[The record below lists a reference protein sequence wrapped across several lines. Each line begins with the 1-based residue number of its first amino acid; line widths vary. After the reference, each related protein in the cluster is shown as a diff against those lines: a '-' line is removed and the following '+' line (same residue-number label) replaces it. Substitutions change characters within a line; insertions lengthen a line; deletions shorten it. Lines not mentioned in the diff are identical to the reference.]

1 MNDTPAKEVVV
12 YNFFDYREYL
22 RAVYNFRKKE
32 LPGFSHRSFSREAG
46 ISSPNYLLRVLKGT
60 RSLSGA
66 YIAGFCKALGL
77 KRGEARYFAMLVRFN
92 NETAADKKE
101 KVLRSLLALR
111 CRRGILK
118 LDDRKLKFFSKW
130 YYPLIRE
137 LAVIMDFKDDFNLLA
152 RSCFP
157 RITAQQA
164 ASSLS
169 YLLRAGFLKKDV
181 GGRYTRTEPLI
192 SSGDEVQS
200 TILRNYHRRTLGQS
214 MEALNTVNLEN
225 RDISS
230 LTLSVSRK
238 TYFAIKKEIQVFR
251 KRLLVMAKEDT
262 GPEMVCLAG
271 FQLIP
276 RSKMKLA
283 KDAAR

>member
-1 MNDTPAKEVVV
+1 
-12 YNFFDYREYL
+12 
-22 RAVYNFRKKE
+22 
-32 LPGFSHRSFSREAG
+32 
-46 ISSPNYLLRVLKGT
+46 
-60 RSLSGA
+60 
-66 YIAGFCKALGL
+66 
-77 KRGEARYFAMLVRFN
+77 
-92 NETAADKKE
+92 
-101 KVLRSLLALR
+101 
-111 CRRGILK
+111 
-118 LDDRKLKFFSKW
+118 
-130 YYPLIRE
+130 
-137 LAVIMDFKDDFNLLA
+137 
-152 RSCFP
+152 
-157 RITAQQA
+157 
-164 ASSLS
+164 
-169 YLLRAGFLKKDV
+169 
-181 GGRYTRTEPLI
+181 LI